1 MDVTRQLKVDALR
14 FALRVLRF
22 RLDLRTCWERAESD
36 DYEIVYVL
44 EDSQGNRR
52 SAEVS
57 EALRL
62 TVDESGWSVADFRA
76 VNGTCPIRDAYIN
89 RR

>member
-1 MDVTRQLKVDALR
+1 MSVKRQLKVDALR
-14 FALRVLRF
+14 FALRLLRF
-22 RLDLRTCWERAESD
+22 RFKARTCWERAESD
-36 DYEIVYVL
+36 DYEIVYIL
-44 EDSQGNRR
+44 EDSEGNRR

-62 TVDESGWSVADFRA
+62 TVDEGGWSVADFRA
-76 VNGTCPIRDAYIN
+76 VKGTCPIRDAYIN

>member
-1 MDVTRQLKVDALR
+1 MDVTRQLKVDVLR
-14 FALRVLRF
+14 FVLRVLRF
-22 RLDLRTCWERAESD
+22 RFAARTCWERAESD
-36 DYEIVYVL
+36 DYEVVYIL

-89 RR
+89 GR